1 MSASA
6 SGAAEY
12 RLGSSL
18 LCACVRACVC
28 VRECVRASCVRACV
42 RECVRVHVMMQQC
55 CATLARGTAVVQFM
69 IYSRPAVS
77 ASGRKETV

>member
-1 MSASA
+1 
-6 SGAAEY
+6 
-12 RLGSSL
+12 
-18 LCACVRACVC
+18 
-28 VRECVRASCVRACV
+28 
-42 RECVRVHVMMQQC
+42 VRVHVMMQQC